1 MEDLNKELEQITNE
15 ISNIDKRLD
24 ELAKRQMERE
34 EEIPFGLFSII
45 NNVVKLELLMDV
57 DLFKEEDLK
66 KLEGIANDMQLLLI
80 EIQKRE
86 ENK

>member
-1 MEDLNKELEQITNE
+1 
-15 ISNIDKRLD
+15 
-24 ELAKRQMERE
+24 MERE
-34 EEIPFGLFSII
+34 EEVPFGLFSII

-80 EIQKRE
+80 EIQKE
-86 ENK
+86 KKINN